1 MEPTFSQLIRVI
13 PDFPQPGVSFKDI
26 TPLLADSNA
35 FIICCEKFSEL
46 TKDVDYIAGIE
57 SRGFIFGAAVASIS
71 GKGFIPIRKSGKL
84 PGKTFSK
91 SYNLEYGQAALE
103 IHDELIPPKKR
114 VLIIDD
120 VLATGGTACAAVD
133 LVLMAGLVPVKLAF
147 LLQIPALAGQARIA
161 ESHPQIQIHTILAE

>member
-1 MEPTFSQLIRVI
+1 M
-13 PDFPQPGVSFKDI
+13 
-26 TPLLADSNA
+26 
-35 FIICCEKFSEL
+35 
-46 TKDVDYIAGIE
+46 
-57 SRGFIFGAAVASIS
+57 
-71 GKGFIPIRKSGKL
+71 

>member
-35 FIICCEKFSEL
+35 FITCCEKLSEL

-103 IHDELIPPKKR
+103 IHDELIPSKKR

>member
-1 MEPTFSQLIRVI
+1 
-13 PDFPQPGVSFKDI
+13 
-26 TPLLADSNA
+26 
-35 FIICCEKFSEL
+35 L

-147 LLQIPALAGQARIA
+147 LLQIPPLAGQARIA

>member
-1 MEPTFSQLIRVI
+1 MRFNVKNQETL
-13 PDFPQPGVSFKDI
+13 SFKKRYK
-26 TPLLADSNA
+26 TGYSLPKL
-35 FIICCEKFSEL
+35 
-46 TKDVDYIAGIE
+46 
-57 SRGFIFGAAVASIS
+57 IFGDFSIT
-71 GKGFIPIRKSGKL
+71 L
-84 PGKTFSK
+84 CK

>member
-1 MEPTFSQLIRVI
+1 
-13 PDFPQPGVSFKDI
+13 
-26 TPLLADSNA
+26 
-35 FIICCEKFSEL
+35 L

-57 SRGFIFGAAVASIS
+57 SRGFIFGAAVASMS

-133 LVLMAGLVPVKLAF
+133 LVLMTGLVPVKLAF

>member
-1 MEPTFSQLIRVI
+1 
-13 PDFPQPGVSFKDI
+13 
-26 TPLLADSNA
+26 
-35 FIICCEKFSEL
+35 L